1 MAFFSSS
8 SVIQALG
15 LHVITLT
22 VPIFENQINQ
32 IFVCNC
38 IIFGLSI
45 LRQLPT
51 LVIFSCVLI
60 LFFLLLFF
68 LLHFLNYSQ
77 LKGLN
82 LTGVLPAEFGS
93 LKYLQELDLTRNYF
107 NGSIPTSFSRLPL
120 VNLSLLGNRLSGSI
134 PKEIG
139 DIATLEELILED
151 NQLEGPLNENLGN
164 LGRLRRL
171 VLKAQSLPGTVP
183 KELVKLPYLQEIDLT
198 RNYLYGSI
206 PEEWG
211 STKLVNMYA

>member
-1 MAFFSSS
+1 MHRAGTAASLNGSSS
-8 SVIQALG
+8 TRQKIVQALNTISSKLNISAKLNNTYWSVSQSSCRKG
-15 LHVITLT
+15 RDFNVNITSKIRSLVT
-22 VPIFENQINQ
+22 
-32 IFVCNC
+32 CNC
-38 IIFGLSI
+38 TFVNSTVCHVTNI
-45 LRQLPT
+45 
-51 LVIFSCVLI
+51 
-60 LFFLLLFF
+60 
-68 LLHFLNYSQ
+68 Q

-93 LKYLQELDLTRNYF
+93 LKYLQELDLTCNYF

-171 VLKAQSLPGTVP
+171 
-183 KELVKLPYLQEIDLT
+183 
-198 RNYLYGSI
+198 
-206 PEEWG
+206 
-211 STKLVNMYA
+211 